1 MKNGHASS
9 LFETPVTAEEPGI
22 MHQGNLTVYL
32 ISKVKKV
39 IFKNDVNE
47 AIGIDVQSRAGGSV
61 TMFVK
66 KTGMIFLNSGAY

>member
-1 MKNGHASS
+1 
-9 LFETPVTAEEPGI
+9 

-47 AIGIDVQSRAGGSV
+47 AIGIDVQSRAGGSI
-61 TMFVK
+61 TMFVQK
-66 KTGMIFLNSGAY
+66 PGMIFLNSGAY